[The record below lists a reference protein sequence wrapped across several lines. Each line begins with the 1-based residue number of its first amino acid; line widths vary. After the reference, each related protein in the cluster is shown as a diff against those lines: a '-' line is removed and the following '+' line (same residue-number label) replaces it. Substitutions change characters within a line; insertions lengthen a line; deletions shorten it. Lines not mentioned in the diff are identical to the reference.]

1 MPKVSVIIPCYNVQ
15 KYIRQCIDSL
25 LAQTLS
31 DFEIICVD
39 DGSTDETVD
48 ILKEYVKTDS
58 RIKLLE
64 QKNQYAGVA
73 RNNGLAVAEGEY
85 VIFLDSDDFFAETM
99 LETACSTADENS
111 ADVVV
116 FGFRRFDE
124 KKQEFFPKEELP
136 RKDLLPDEAVFS
148 AVDISDNI
156 FKFISPAPWTKLFRR
171 SFVQAT
177 GLQFQPLP
185 NSNDFFFILSAL
197 SLAERISTVQEALA
211 FYRVNMPSSTQG
223 KKHKNPLCF
232 LTAIN
237 ALHGHLQSRGLYDV
251 FEKSFQAIALSSSL
265 YNLRSASTDAARFS
279 VIEALGSDENIIS
292 SLLGHEEDFYVDK
305 TTAGYASTIRNAV
318 SQYNIM
324 KNVKQKADTKNVVPY
339 RGKEDIKVSVVIP
352 VYNTGDYLH
361 ATVASICGQ
370 TLSDIEI
377 ICINDGSTDNSLDIL
392 KEWAKKDPRI
402 SVWTHENAGLS
413 CTRNSGIELAQGKY
427 IYFMD
432 SDDILEEKALETL
445 FVKANEQNLDVI
457 YFDADVFYDNPE
469 LEEAAPKFNYKRSRS
484 YSEVYRG
491 QDLFAE
497 LYDNKEYLTPACF
510 QMLKKEYIDKNN
522 FCFHPGIIHEDNAF
536 TFATILN
543 AERASHI
550 SEMFFHRRI
559 RENSIMTTAVSF
571 KNAYGYFISY
581 QDMMQAY
588 SEVKDKLADY
598 NESAIMAR
606 IGLNLYNAQ
615 NSFANMPKEELGREL
630 GLGQDMR
637 CFERLVVRPGNA
649 YRQVAE
655 FKEKEAKYKKDKKSL
670 TAKNK
675 KVTAD
680 YEKLKKN
687 HNKLKKKQKKLE
699 KTNEKIRSTRLRR
712 FILCCWENGYGYT
725 LKRYSK
731 GFYKKLF
738 GKKN

>member
-392 KEWAKKDPRI
+392 KEWAEKDERI
-402 SVWTHENAGLS
+402 SVWMHENAGVS
-413 CTRNSGIELAQGKY
+413 CTRNAGVQLAKGEY

-432 SDDILEEKALETL
+432 SDDTLVENALEVLVT
-445 FVKANEQNLDVI
+445 KADADKLDIV
-457 YFDADVFYDNPE
+457 YFDADVFSDE
-469 LEEAAPKFNYKRSRS
+469 SDMEDEIKRFNYKRSRE
-484 YSEVYRG
+484 YSEVYNG
-491 QDLFAE
+491 QDLFRI
-497 LYDNKEYLTPACF
+497 LYDNGEYSPSPCL
-510 QMLKKEYIDKNN
+510 QMCRSSHIKDN
-522 FCFHPGIIHEDNAF
+522 GIFFRSGVIHEDNAF
-536 TFATILN
+536 TFAAILN
-543 AERASHI
+543 AKRVSHI
-550 SEMFFHRRI
+550 RQPLFLRRV
-559 RENSIMTTAVSF
+559 RENSIMTTTVSF
-571 KNAYGYFISY
+571 KNAYGYFVSY
-581 QDMMQAY
+581 QDMMGIYA
-588 SEVKDKLADY
+588 KLEKTLLEE
-598 NESAIMAR
+598 NKSAALSRMTQ
-606 IGLNLYNAQ
+606 NLTNAQ
-615 NSFANMPKEELGREL
+615 TNFSKIPKEELGREL
-630 GLGQDMR
+630 GLGIDMR
-637 CFERLVVRPGNA
+637 CFDRLVVRPGNA
-649 YRQVAE
+649 MRQNAE
-655 FKEKEAKYKKDKKSL
+655 LKEKDAKFKKEKKKL